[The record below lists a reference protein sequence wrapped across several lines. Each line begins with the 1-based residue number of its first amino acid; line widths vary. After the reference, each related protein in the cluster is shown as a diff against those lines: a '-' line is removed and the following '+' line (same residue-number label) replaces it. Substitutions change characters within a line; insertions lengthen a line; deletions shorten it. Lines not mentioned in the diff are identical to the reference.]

1 MYYRINSEKLIRP
14 PQKKSLKS
22 QCLKITKIISFMT
35 SFYAQKF
42 VICVTILFQTFENR
56 IVVKRDVF
64 GGVQTLCIIIRYKKQ
79 LAIYYHSV

>member
-1 MYYRINSEKLIRP
+1 
-14 PQKKSLKS
+14 
-22 QCLKITKIISFMT
+22 MT

-64 GGVQTLCIIIRYKKQ
+64 GGFQTLCIIIRYKKQ
-79 LAIYYHSV
+79 LAIYYHSVWKSPLNMSLYSFHGKKKLPC

>member
-1 MYYRINSEKLIRP
+1 
-14 PQKKSLKS
+14 
-22 QCLKITKIISFMT
+22 MT

-64 GGVQTLCIIIRYKKQ
+64 GGFQTLCIIIRYKKQ